1 MAPHKNLSNKI
12 AYFSMEIA
20 LDASIPTYGGGLGIL
35 AGDMLR
41 SAADLELPM
50 VAVTLAHRKGYF
62 RQRLD
67 WDGNQTEE
75 ADPWDPAVVAQPI
88 DAVFS
93 VQIEDREVAVRA
105 WRYSVHGMSGFIV
118 PVYLLDTDLP
128 ENSEWDRT
136 LTDTLYG
143 GDQHY
148 RICQEVLL
156 GMGGVNLLRTLA
168 VNPNSFHMNEGH
180 AAFLT
185 LALLEEQLK
194 HRKYTV
200 PVEADVEVVRRRCVF
215 TTHTP
220 VEAGHD
226 RFPWDLVRQV
236 LGESRTGLLQ
246 QSGFATESVLN
257 MTDLAI
263 HFSRYVNGVAM
274 RHGEVS
280 QGMFPLFP
288 IHAIT
293 NGVHAATWA
302 SPPFHDL
309 FDREIP
315 EWRRDNAY
323 MRYAVGIPIEEIR
336 KAHCLAKAA
345 LFKEVQKRTGVSLD
359 ESVLTIGFARRAATY
374 KRADL
379 LFRDVERLKAIAKSA
394 GPIQVLYGGK
404 AHPHDGGGKDLIH
417 RVIQAA
423 AGLKDDIKV
432 VYLENYNMAL
442 AMFITSGVDLWL
454 NTPQRPQEASGT
466 SGMKAALNGVPSLSV
481 LDGWWVEGCVEG
493 VTGWAIGYDTKIIG
507 DESGAESVSLYDKL
521 EHQIVPMF
529 YRAPEAYAYIMRS
542 CISLNASF
550 FNTHRML
557 SQYKA
562 NAYSPK
568 TLIKNAQ
575 EI

>member
-1 MAPHKNLSNKI
+1 MVTEKRTSKI

-20 LDASIPTYGGGLGIL
+20 LDPAIPSYGGGLGIL

-41 SAADLELPM
+41 SAADLELPI

-67 WDGNQTEE
+67 AEGNQSEE
-75 ADPWDPAVVAQPI
+75 PDPWDPETVLHPV
-88 DAVFS
+88 DGSFT
-93 VQIEDREVAVRA
+93 VQIEDREVHVRA
-105 WRYSVHGMSGFIV
+105 WRYSVHGLSGFIV

-128 ENSEWDRT
+128 VNSEWDRA

-143 GDQHY
+143 GDQRY
-148 RICQEVLL
+148 RLCQEVLL
-156 GMGGVNLLRTLA
+156 GMGGVNLLRGVGITGT
-168 VNPNSFHMNEGH
+168 NSYHMNEGH

-194 HRKYTV
+194 LRKYTV

-236 LGESRTGLLQ
+236 LGEKRTNLLQ
-246 QSGFATESVLN
+246 QSGFANANFLN

-280 QGMFPLFP
+280 QHMFPQFP

-302 SPPFHDL
+302 SPPFQEL

-323 MRYAVGIPIEEIR
+323 MRYAIGIPIEEIR
-336 KAHCLAKAA
+336 KAHCLAKVA
-345 LFKEVQKRTGVSLD
+345 LVKEVQKRSGVQLD
-359 ESVLTIGFARRAATY
+359 DSALTIGFARRAATY
-374 KRADL
+374 K
-379 LFRDVERLKAIAKSA
+379 
-394 GPIQVLYGGK
+394 
-404 AHPHDGGGKDLIH
+404 
-417 RVIQAA
+417 
-423 AGLKDDIKV
+423 
-432 VYLENYNMAL
+432 
-442 AMFITSGVDLWL
+442 
-454 NTPQRPQEASGT
+454 
-466 SGMKAALNGVPSLSV
+466 
-481 LDGWWVEGCVEG
+481 
-493 VTGWAIGYDTKIIG
+493 
-507 DESGAESVSLYDKL
+507 
-521 EHQIVPMF
+521 
-529 YRAPEAYAYIMRS
+529 
-542 CISLNASF
+542 
-550 FNTHRML
+550 
-557 SQYKA
+557 
-562 NAYSPK
+562 
-568 TLIKNAQ
+568 
-575 EI
+575 